1 MRFLLLFWR
10 AFPFADRVTSS
21 RAEKS
26 GAIQTLVA
34 TIIYGELHSLLCLPQ
49 AKQAA
54 RKIVGERYGRGFYRL
69 FFNLQALVTTVALVL
84 FVMSRPQK
92 PLYRASKIG
101 HVLHWALQLGALC
114 VALSSVK
121 ELRFRRFS
129 GVEGVQDALNK
140 AEDIAQPETQT
151 PDGGDG
157 LDYERGPY
165 RWSRHPLE
173 WAPLVLLWAT
183 PLLKTNWLG
192 FNLAAT
198 IYMIFGVLQEE
209 KRLAAKGGEAW
220 KRYCS
225 RVGVVFGRK

>member
-1 MRFLLLFWR
+1 MRFLPSLWR
-10 AFPFADRVTSS
+10 SLPFADRFTSS
-21 RAEKS
+21 RAAKV
-26 GAIQTLVA
+26 GAWQTFGATVA
-34 TIIYGELHSLLCLPQ
+34 YGALHSLLCLPQ
-49 AKQAA
+49 AKSAA
-54 RKIVGERYGRGFYRL
+54 RKIAGERYGRGFYRL
-69 FFNLQALVTTVALVL
+69 FFNLQALVTTISLVL
-84 FVMSRPQK
+84 FVLSRPQK
-92 PLYRASKIG
+92 PLYRASKVG
-101 HVLHWALQLGALC
+101 HFFHWALQLGALF
-114 VALSSVK
+114 VSLSSVK

-129 GVEGVQDALNK
+129 GIEGVEDALSK
-140 AEDIAQPETQT
+140 REDIAEPEAQT

-198 IYMIFGVLQEE
+198 FYMIVGVFHEE
-209 KRLAAKGGEAW
+209 KRLADKGGEAW

-225 RVGVVFGRK
+225 RVGIVFGRK